1 MTTLYD
7 LLGALPNDNAEEIRA
22 AFRKAVKGVH
32 PDVNP
37 GDPEAALKFRQIV
50 RAHDILSDRE
60 QRAAYDHLLTLAHEE
75 QEQDS
80 KFAVAAKVHRVA
92 SGVMALT
99 VASAAAVGGYLLFM
113 HMSAAAV
120 APLRPTLVAI
130 DRIRIEPASG
140 RLLDTAAVGPEIA
153 AASTELA
160 SGSSAATIVS
170 AAPEQ
175 LPLPVERIDGVY
187 AADEDRAPCSQH
199 AAGSCN
205 ADVTAALPASA
216 PVNDAKFYRE
226 RGMAAYRK
234 GDLTAAIAD
243 LNQAIQ
249 IDPRLKEAYIDRGVV
264 FYRLHKFDRAFAD
277 AAAAKRIEKADRAVM
292 DAMAKKQ
299 PLKPLKLDPPKMT
312 RVSQR
317 HTAVVADEPALT
329 ASYGN

>member
-7 LLGALPNDNAEEIRA
+7 LLGALPNDDAEEIRV

-50 RAHDILSDRE
+50 RAHDILSDRD

-80 KFAVAAKVHRVA
+80 KLAVAAKVHRVA

-120 APLRPTLVAI
+120 APLRPTLVAV
-130 DRIRIEPASG
+130 DRIKGGSLPAKLADS
-140 RLLDTAAVGPEIA
+140 AAAGSEAA
-153 AASTELA
+153 AASAELA
-160 SGSSAATIVS
+160 SASSATTMVS
-170 AAPEQ
+170 ASPEQ
-175 LPLPVERIDGVY
+175 LPLPVEKIDDLY
-187 AADEDRAPCSQH
+187 TTDEDRASCTQPH
-199 AAGSCN
+199 AGSCN

-216 PVNDAKFYRE
+216 PINDAKFYRE

-234 GDLTAAIAD
+234 GDLAAAIAD

-249 IDPRLKEAYIDRGVV
+249 IDPRLKEAYIDRGIV

-292 DAMAKKQ
+292 DAMTKKQ

-317 HTAVVADEPALT
+317 HTAVVPDEPALT
-329 ASYGN
+329 ASYRN